1 MALKI
6 EFPLTATF
14 IHIPKTGGTSVS
26 AWLRKNFLVTG
37 LGRTHSSYQQIKT
50 YGDLGFL
57 FAVIRN
63 PWDWVVSAFNHDRSL
78 IRKDNPADNGLEW
91 YINNRSL
98 LYIPQS
104 DYISADTFLI
114 RFENLEKEFRCIQE
128 KFNCWDSLP
137 KLNSYAH
144 QHYTEFYNDKLKDLV
159 YKKYKT
165 DKIKYNYSFGD

>member
-14 IHIPKTGGTSVS
+14 IHIPKTGGTIVS

-63 PWDWVVSAFNHDRSL
+63 PWDWVV
-78 IRKDNPADNGLEW
+78 IRLHF
-91 YINNRSL
+91 RR
-98 LYIPQS
+98 
-104 DYISADTFLI
+104 YIS
-114 RFENLEKEFRCIQE
+114 
-128 KFNCWDSLP
+128 
-137 KLNSYAH
+137 
-144 QHYTEFYNDKLKDLV
+144 
-159 YKKYKT
+159 YKV
-165 DKIKYNYSFGD
+165 